1 MTRVFRDGD
10 ASIRPAMRCLELV
23 AGLMQRIESQL
34 TGSPVVPVVCLVALA
49 FGVYFT
55 ADVLLQIYSLHPLI
69 VFVAENW

>member
-1 MTRVFRDGD
+1 
-10 ASIRPAMRCLELV
+10 MRWPELL
-23 AGLMQRIESQL
+23 ARLMQRIESQL